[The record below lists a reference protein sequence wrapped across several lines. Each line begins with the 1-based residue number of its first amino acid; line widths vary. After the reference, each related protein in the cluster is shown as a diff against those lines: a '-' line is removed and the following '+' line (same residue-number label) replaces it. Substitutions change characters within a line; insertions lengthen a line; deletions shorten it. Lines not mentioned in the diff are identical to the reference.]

1 MRSEATLIPIYRQA
15 LTLACS
21 FEMEDEGGFND
32 EGDAPADVDRSSLE
46 AQGDT
51 NPYRMPPM
59 MAFTAMKRVIFC
71 CKPTILKV
79 IVKFKEMAAMLLCF
93 NKRNGTCIWHIL
105 NCRGITNESDL
116 QAIDDPHRASLLS

>member
-1 MRSEATLIPIYRQA
+1 MYKQA
-15 LTLACS
+15 LSLACS

-32 EGDAPADVDRSSLE
+32 DGDATADVDRSSLE

-71 CKPTILKV
+71 CKHAILQL
-79 IVKFKEMAAMLLCF
+79 IVKTKEIAAMLLCF
-93 NKRNGTCIWHIL
+93 KKRNGIHIWHNL
-105 NCRGITNESDL
+105 N
-116 QAIDDPHRASLLS
+116 